1 MIKNTCIFGI
11 KLYQKFI
18 SPKKGYRCA
27 HSVLH
32 GDTGCSGAVIKIIEN
47 NSIFSWKNLISKRFE
62 DCKLANIEL
71 KKDKKNG
78 KCRKCKNNALGE
90 GCDNCSDC
98 GDCADIGD
106 CSP

>member
-1 MIKNTCIFGI
+1 MIKNICVFGI
-11 KLYQKFI
+11 KLYQRFI

-62 DCKLANIEL
+62 ECKLANIQL
-71 KKDKKNG
+71 KKIKKTENV
-78 KCRKCKNNALGE
+78 KNVKMV
-90 GCDNCSDC
+90 
-98 GDCADIGD
+98 
-106 CSP
+106 